1 VARIK
6 GTTLKRTSREG
17 WLAPAGLTKFEP
29 GSKWGRPA
37 GASHPSLLVLFKF
50 YVVIRF
56 PDRQRV
62 SAVNTDS
69 LLAYRR
75 GGESVKRRQR
85 TFGLLRA
92 LVLGAVAAMSF
103 AFPEHVV
110 GQRVVDKMVAT
121 VNAGVKTELIT
132 YSDLLWQ
139 LALEPNTPLDNPSST
154 DLNHALR
161 LLIDQRLIL
170 QEAEKLPSIAPTSKE
185 ISDARDEL
193 ARHFSSQT
201 EFQQRLLRVGLNA
214 EKLDEIIEQRLKME
228 KYLDFR
234 FRSFV
239 VISQTEIAAYY
250 RDVFVPRLRSRAPGQ
265 IVPTLEEA
273 RAQIEKTLTEAK
285 IESDTDSFL
294 DTARERAEIVML
306 NPIE

>member
-1 VARIK
+1 M
-6 GTTLKRTSREG
+6 
-17 WLAPAGLTKFEP
+17 LAV
-29 GSKWGRPA
+29 
-37 GASHPSLLVLFKF
+37 LVL
-50 YVVIRF
+50 V
-56 PDRQRV
+56 
-62 SAVNTDS
+62 
-69 LLAYRR
+69 
-75 GGESVKRRQR
+75 
-85 TFGLLRA
+85 
-92 LVLGAVAAMSF
+92 SF
-103 AFPEHVV
+103 AVPRQVYA
-110 GQRVVDKMVAT
+110 QQVVDKMVAT

-139 LALEPNTPLDNPSST
+139 LALQPNTPLDNPSTS
-154 DLNHALR
+154 DLNRALR

-193 ARHFSSQT
+193 ARQFASQT
-201 EFQQRLLRVGLNA
+201 EFQQRLLRVGLNS

-239 VISQTEIAAYY
+239 VISQTEIADYY
-250 RDVFVPRLRSRAPGQ
+250 RDVFVPRLRARAPGQ
-265 IVPTLEEA
+265 IVPTLDEA
-273 RAQIEKTLTEAK
+273 RSQIEKMLTESK
-285 IESDTDSFL
+285 IESDTDAFL